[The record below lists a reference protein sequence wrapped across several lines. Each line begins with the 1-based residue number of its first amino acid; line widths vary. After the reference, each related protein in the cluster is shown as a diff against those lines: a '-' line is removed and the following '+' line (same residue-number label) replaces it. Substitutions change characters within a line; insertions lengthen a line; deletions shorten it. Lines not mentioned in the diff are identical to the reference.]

1 MLEVSHLSKQ
11 FGSIKA
17 VNDLSFSVRKGT
29 TFASLGTNGA
39 GKSTV
44 IHMII
49 GLLKPDKG
57 EINFDTDTLPEEIGV
72 VFQNHR
78 LDDDFT
84 IEENLMIRAQLYGVS
99 KAHAQKRVDELLQA
113 IDLTDKRDRIYG
125 ECSGGEKRKTDIIR
139 ALLNQ
144 PHFLILDEPTTGLD
158 AESREEIW
166 TFLKKLQSDFG
177 MTIFLTT
184 HYIEEAEYVDY
195 VVIMHEGKIE
205 VEGTPDQLRRDY
217 SKTILKLVS
226 KNEKKLLSFLQNY
239 SYPFEY
245 KNNLFFI
252 EINHSKEA
260 IPILQQA
267 TDYISDFSI
276 KKANLEHVFLQVTKQ
291 IKRRGNR

>member
-29 TFASLGTNGA
+29 TFAFLGTNGA

-99 KAHAQKRVDELLQA
+99 KAHAQKRVNELLQA

-144 PHFLILDEPTTGLD
+144 PHFLILDEPTTD
-158 AESREEIW
+158 
-166 TFLKKLQSDFG
+166 
-177 MTIFLTT
+177 
-184 HYIEEAEYVDY
+184 
-195 VVIMHEGKIE
+195 
-205 VEGTPDQLRRDY
+205 
-217 SKTILKLVS
+217 
-226 KNEKKLLSFLQNY
+226 
-239 SYPFEY
+239 
-245 KNNLFFI
+245 
-252 EINHSKEA
+252 
-260 IPILQQA
+260 
-267 TDYISDFSI
+267 
-276 KKANLEHVFLQVTKQ
+276 
-291 IKRRGNR
+291 